1 MKRTG
6 RRTSIQNEFI
16 SIPEQPRACPCCR
29 CGGRCW
35 QFSRIANVEI
45 CSSVVAAAVLL
56 LAEPS
61 RVGGPGNPLCW
72 LLNGLG
78 GPSQVQATLARGRHS
93 QYLGQLPPPVTPQ
106 LNRKSA
112 LNGREKLW
120 LTIERTELRGFQK
133 IRKVFTLWWELIESG
148 LSQMA
153 EHNNCTIFT
162 FWFLLL
168 QCKFFLSCLSLT
180 VTSVPA

>member
-1 MKRTG
+1 MLKKAPIFVG
-6 RRTSIQNEFI
+6 DETSP
-16 SIPEQPRACPCCR
+16 SPSRCCSFLLNNF
-29 CGGRCW
+29 
-35 QFSRIANVEI
+35 QQKIANLEI
-45 CSSVVAAAVLL
+45 CRETQPAAALL
-56 LAEPS
+56 LAE
-61 RVGGPGNPLCW
+61 RRRGGGSSNPLCW

-133 IRKVFTLWWELIESG
+133 IRKVFTLLWELIESG